1 MLYWIKF
8 QKKLELLMDEFDL
21 VNKYFSKLANKS
33 KGSLNLNDDV
43 FFDNKNKLVVSLDTY
58 IEGNHFLNFKNPKL
72 VMKKIIRSSIS
83 DIICKGVKPKYYF
96 LTASGDSKFFT
107 KTNLLKIK
115 KSLNE
120 EQKKYNIILG
130 GGDTVYSNKLSFTV
144 VTIGFSKKIIYRNK
158 AKIDDDIYVTGT
170 LGDSFLGLLVLKNK
184 INLNKGLSN
193 YFINQYY
200 KPEIKYSLINF
211 FFKFATSSIDLS
223 DGLIADLDKMTNKQK
238 NSYKLFLDK
247 IPISSNLNL
256 LLKQRNLHKKNF
268 ISKGDDYQV
277 LFTSN
282 VKNRKFIEK
291 ISSMKK
297 VKITRIGKILNS
309 SRKSSIID
317 KNGYQIKINNTGYVH
332 TFD

>member
-1 MLYWIKF
+1 
-8 QKKLELLMDEFDL
+8 MDEFDL

-43 FFDNKNKLVVSLDTY
+43 FFDNKNKLVVSVDTY

-247 IPISSNLNL
+247 MPISINLNL

-268 ISKGDDYQV
+268 ISRGDDYQV

-282 VKNRKFIEK
+282 VKNRKFIDK
-291 ISSMKK
+291 ISSIKK

-309 SRKSSIID
+309 SRKPSIID